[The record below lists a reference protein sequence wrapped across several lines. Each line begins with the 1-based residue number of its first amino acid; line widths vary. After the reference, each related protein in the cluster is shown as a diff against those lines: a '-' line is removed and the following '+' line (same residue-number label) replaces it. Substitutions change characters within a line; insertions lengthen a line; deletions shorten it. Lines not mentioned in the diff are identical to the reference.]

1 MCHVVC
7 VCVHACGCVC
17 DGGLRGGNRWGLR
30 ADVRSALLC
39 GCGCV
44 ALLWGIIMR
53 LALLALCGRH
63 LGSSWAHV
71 PVVAAV
77 VMGGWRSHAPP
88 HGSM

>member
-1 MCHVVC
+1 MDAMQMVRMSHVSC
-7 VCVHACGCVC
+7 LMSCGCVC

-63 LGSSWAHV
+63 LGLRGRTFLW
-71 PVVAAV
+71 
-77 VMGGWRSHAPP
+77 WRLW
-88 HGSM
+88 

>member
-1 MCHVVC
+1 MDAMQMVRMSHVSCLMSCVC
-7 VCVHACGCVC
+7 VCMHVGVCVMAACGAATA
-17 DGGLRGGNRWGLR
+17 GGLR

-63 LGSSWAHV
+63 LGLRGRTFLW
-71 PVVAAV
+71 
-77 VMGGWRSHAPP
+77 WRLW
-88 HGSM
+88 

>member
-1 MCHVVC
+1 MDAMQVVACLMSHVVC
-7 VCVHACGCVC
+7 VCACMWVC
-17 DGGLRGGNRWGLR
+17 NGGLRGVNRWGLR

-63 LGSSWAHV
+63 LGLRGRTFLW
-71 PVVAAV
+71 
-77 VMGGWRSHAPP
+77 WRLW
-88 HGSM
+88 

>member
-1 MCHVVC
+1 MDAMQMVRMSHVSCLMSC

-63 LGSSWAHV
+63 LGLRGRTFLW
-71 PVVAAV
+71 
-77 VMGGWRSHAPP
+77 WRLW
-88 HGSM
+88 

>member
-1 MCHVVC
+1 M
-7 VCVHACGCVC
+7 
-17 DGGLRGGNRWGLR
+17 RGGNRWGLR

-63 LGSSWAHV
+63 LGLRGLTFLW
-71 PVVAAV
+71 
-77 VMGGWRSHAPP
+77 WRLW
-88 HGSM
+88 

>member
-1 MCHVVC
+1 MSHVMCVC
-7 VCVHACGCVC
+7 VCMHVGVCVMAACGAATA
-17 DGGLRGGNRWGLR
+17 GGLR

-63 LGSSWAHV
+63 LGLRGRTFLW
-71 PVVAAV
+71 
-77 VMGGWRSHAPP
+77 WRLW
-88 HGSM
+88 